1 MRNCP
6 RLFRGAERSE
16 MLAEQWFVVQTNP
29 QREAFVEARLSDL
42 QPYLPRFKNLKGRIE
57 PLFRNYIFTPQI
69 AEVSMITHT
78 IGVRG
83 LLMAGDHPASIPGA
97 VIAHWRSKER
107 GGIVQLPPPP
117 RFRPGQR
124 LTITRG
130 SLKYRTV
137 IHAGMLGR
145 DREKV
150 LIEMLG
156 QQVSIVVASTDLV
169 PEFRPPPRNRL
180 RKFRETSS
188 WQRRDRLM
196 RSPV

>member
-1 MRNCP
+1 
-6 RLFRGAERSE
+6 
-16 MLAEQWFVVQTNP
+16 MLADQWFVVQTNP
-29 QREAFVEARLSDL
+29 QREVFVEERLSDL
-42 QPYLPRFKNLKGRIE
+42 EPYLPRFKNLKGRIE
-57 PLFRNYIFTPQI
+57 PLFRNYIFTPRI
-69 AEVSMITHT
+69 AEVSLITHT

-83 LLMAGDHPASIPGA
+83 LLMAGDHPASIPGS

-117 RFRPGQR
+117 RFRPGER

-137 IHAGMLGR
+137 IHAGMVGR

-156 QQVSIVVASTDLV
+156 QHVTIVVASTDLV
-169 PEFRPPPRNRL
+169 PEFRQPPRNSL
-180 RKFRETSS
+180 RKNRETLSG
-188 WQRRDRLM
+188 QRTGRFH
-196 RSPV
+196 